1 MSMEAEIKMREE
13 ATNSLERMQT
23 FDVQTLPR
31 REDLGINFH
40 FNDALEPAKRLVEL
54 YKRLSISALDDFPI
68 TVLTT
73 VRDRANE
80 DYTRFDEILKFNP
93 TAGDATSQHQQI
105 INKIT
110 SAYQTAFQVLSPF
123 ISYSLHKT
131 ADFGRLEGEARATIQ
146 SIRDQADGITKELK
160 KDKEAAE
167 QVLADVRRV
176 AAEHG
181 VTQQAIYF
189 QDSAEKHEKEAKRW
203 QGYTIWLAIGLG
215 IYAFLSLFFPQI
227 KWLSAENTAHAIQIT
242 VSKTLLFGVIAYMLF
257 LAARSMLAH
266 RHNAIVDRHRQNAL
280 MTYKAI
286 VEAAGDTPNKEVIL
300 VQAGACIFGS
310 QGTGY
315 LRDST
320 PKPPGAHS
328 VVEFL
333 SKPMKGGT
341 E

>member
-1 MSMEAEIKMREE
+1 MSTEPEIKMREE
-13 ATNSLERMQT
+13 AKNSLERMQT

-31 REDLGINFH
+31 REDLGTGFH
-40 FNDALEPAKRLVEL
+40 FNAAVEPAKRLVEL
-54 YKRLSISALDDFPI
+54 YKRLSLSALDDFPLP
-68 TVLTT
+68 VLTS
-73 VRDRANE
+73 VRDRSNE
-80 DYTRFDEILKFNP
+80 DFTRFDEILKFDP
-93 TAGDATSQHQQI
+93 TAGDATAQHAQI
-105 INKIT
+105 INKIN
-110 SAYQTAFQVLSPF
+110 SAYQTAFSVLSPF

-146 SIRDQADGITKELK
+146 SIRDQAEEITKGLQ

-167 QVLADVRRV
+167 QVLADVRKV

-189 QDSAEKHEKEAKRW
+189 RDSADRHEEEAKRW
-203 QGYTIWLAIGLG
+203 QGYTIWLGIALG
-215 IYAFLSLFFPQI
+215 VYAFLSLFFHNAP
-227 KWLSAENTAHAIQIT
+227 WLKASNVPEAIQIT

-257 LAARSMLAH
+257 LCARNMLAH
-266 RHNAIVDRHRQNAL
+266 RHNTIVDRHRQNAL

-286 VEAAGDTPNKEVIL
+286 VEAAGDTPNREVIL
-300 VQAGACIFGS
+300 VQAGACIFAP

-315 LRDST
+315 QKDSA

-333 SKPMKGGT
+333 SKPLKGGT

>member
-1 MSMEAEIKMREE
+1 MANDQETKPREE
-13 ATNSLERMQT
+13 AKSSLERMQT

-31 REDLGINFH
+31 RDDLGKDFNFAEAV
-40 FNDALEPAKRLVEL
+40 DPANRLVEL
-54 YKRLSISALDDFPI
+54 YKKLSLSALDDFPLAELNSI
-68 TVLTT
+68 KS
-73 VRDRANE
+73 RANE
-80 DYTRFDEILKFNP
+80 DYTHFDGILKFDP
-93 TAGDATSQHQQI
+93 KAGDATQKHGQI
-105 INKIT
+105 LNKIT
-110 SAYQTAFQVLSPF
+110 SAYQTAFQVLNPF

-146 SIRDQADGITKELK
+146 SIRDQAEEITKGLQ
-160 KDKEAAE
+160 KDKEAAD
-167 QVLADVRRV
+167 QVLEDVRKV

-189 QDSAEKHEKEAKRW
+189 KDSADRHEEEAKRW

-215 IYAFLSLFFPQI
+215 VYAFLSLFFHNAA
-227 KWLSAENTAHAIQIT
+227 WLKASNVPEAIQIT

-257 LAARSMLAH
+257 LCARNMLAH
-266 RHNAIVDRHRQNAL
+266 RHNTIVDRHRQNAL

-286 VEAAGDTPNKEVIL
+286 VEAAGDTPNREVIL
-300 VQAGACIFGS
+300 VQAGACIFAP

-315 LRDST
+315 QKNSAPR
-320 PKPPGAHS
+320 PPGAQS

-333 SKPMKGGT
+333 SKPLKGGT